1 MTKPFAISKRM
12 VYDAWKRVKAKRGG
26 AGIDRQSLEEFEEH
40 LSSNLYKVWNR
51 LASGS
56 YFPPPVR
63 EVGIPKHDGGVRKLG
78 VPTVGDRVAQTVVKQ
93 YLEPYLEPHFEPD
106 SYGYRPGRSAH
117 DAVRV
122 TRQRCW
128 EYDWVV
134 EFDVKGAFDNL
145 EHDLLMK
152 LLRRHTDCR
161 WVLLYVE
168 RWLQA
173 PSVTDDG
180 EVTQRVRGTPQGGVV
195 SPLLMNLFMHYA
207 FDRWMRREIGTC
219 PYARY
224 ADDGVVH
231 CRTERQAR
239 WVKHRVA
246 ERFRACGLEL
256 HPTKTR
262 LVYCKDSN
270 RREDYPQTQFT
281 FLGFTFRPR
290 RACNRA
296 GQLFTSF
303 LPGASPAAL
312 KRMREVIHSWHLPR
326 QTQRTVGQLSTTYN
340 PILAGWWHYYGAF
353 YPTVVQG
360 VFWHFD
366 LALKYWACRKYK
378 RLYRRP
384 RRGRLWLDAVAGR
397 EPGLFVHWCHRHRS
411 VG

>member
-1 MTKPFAISKRM
+1 MPMTKPFAISKRA

-26 AGIDRQSLEEFEEH
+26 AGTDRESLEEFEAN
-40 LSSNLYKVWNR
+40 LSGNLYKVWNR

-145 EHDLLMK
+145 GHDLLMR
-152 LLRRHTDCR
+152 LLRKHTDCR

-180 EVTQRVRGTPQGGVV
+180 EVTERVRGTPQGGVV

-207 FDRWMRREIGTC
+207 FDRWMRREVGAC
-219 PYARY
+219 P
-224 ADDGVVH
+224 
-231 CRTERQAR
+231 
-239 WVKHRVA
+239 
-246 ERFRACGLEL
+246 
-256 HPTKTR
+256 
-262 LVYCKDSN
+262 
-270 RREDYPQTQFT
+270 
-281 FLGFTFRPR
+281 
-290 RACNRA
+290 
-296 GQLFTSF
+296 
-303 LPGASPAAL
+303 
-312 KRMREVIHSWHLPR
+312 
-326 QTQRTVGQLSTTYN
+326 
-340 PILAGWWHYYGAF
+340 
-353 YPTVVQG
+353 
-360 VFWHFD
+360 
-366 LALKYWACRKYK
+366 
-378 RLYRRP
+378 
-384 RRGRLWLDAVAGR
+384 
-397 EPGLFVHWCHRHRS
+397 
-411 VG
+411 

>member
-1 MTKPFAISKRM
+1 MPMTKPFAISKRA

-26 AGIDRQSLEEFEEH
+26 AGVDRESLEEFEAN
-40 LSSNLYKVWNR
+40 LSGNLYKVWNR

-134 EFDVKGAFDNL
+134 KFDVKGAFDNL
-145 EHDLLMK
+145 EHDLLMR
-152 LLRRHTDCR
+152 LLRKHTDCR

-173 PSVTDDG
+173 PSVTEDG
-180 EVTQRVRGTPQGGVV
+180 EVTERERGTPQGGVV

-207 FDRWMRREIGTC
+207 FDRWMRREVGTC

-246 ERFRACGLEL
+246 ERFRACGLDL
-256 HPTKTR
+256 HPTKTQI
-262 LVYCKDSN
+262 VYCKDSN
-270 RREDYPQTQFT
+270 RCEDYPQIQFT

-290 RACNRA
+290 RASNRA
-296 GQLFTSF
+296 GQLFTGF
-303 LPGASPAAL
+303 LPGASDAEL
-312 KRMREVIHSWHLPR
+312 KRMRQVIRSWHLPR
-326 QTQRTVGQLSTTYN
+326 QTQRTVGCRWLPKSAVRWRTC
-340 PILAGWWHYYGAF
+340 PMGLGA
-353 YPTVVQG
+353 PVG
-360 VFWHFD
+360 
-366 LALKYWACRKYK
+366 AAC
-378 RLYRRP
+378 LGAENNRP
-384 RRGRLWLDAVAGR
+384 RDPRFC
-397 EPGLFVHWCHRHRS
+397 ERS
-411 VG
+411 LSLSFSR